1 MQCCRSL
8 KAFAQFSEWAY
19 YGLYF
24 VGGRVFAVV
33 LMLGGV
39 ELEIDVPESAEY
51 EEVFWAQDGADSCSL
66 YEKAAFQ
73 AICFL

>member
-19 YGLYF
+19 SGLYF

-39 ELEIDVPESAEY
+39 ELEIDVPES
-51 EEVFWAQDGADSCSL
+51 DSLSMRRFFGL
-66 YEKAAFQ
+66 KTV
-73 AICFL
+73 